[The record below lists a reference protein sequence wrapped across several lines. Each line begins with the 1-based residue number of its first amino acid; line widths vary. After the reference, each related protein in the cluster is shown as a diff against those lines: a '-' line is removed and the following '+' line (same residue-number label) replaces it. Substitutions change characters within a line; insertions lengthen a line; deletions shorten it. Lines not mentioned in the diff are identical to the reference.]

1 MTNNTN
7 NGRRD
12 FMSKILVVGAGVM
25 GIASTGYSG
34 NGYCGGSGG
43 GSGSGTT
50 ATLTSEQKDWLLF
63 MYQEKK
69 VARDVYITLGKVY
82 PSENTFANIQNS
94 EQNHMNACKNLCVKY
109 GVNITGINENIVGQF
124 VLPNLQELY
133 NTCITEGKK
142 SLLDAVKIGELI
154 EITDINDLKKASVGM
169 PSDVVNVFDNLL
181 QASYNHLAA
190 FQSRIKALS

>member
-1 MTNNTN
+1 MINNTN

-12 FMSKILVVGAGVM
+12 FMSKVLVVGAGVM
-25 GIASTGYSG
+25 SIVSTGYSG
-34 NGYCGGSGG
+34 NGYRGGG

-63 MYQEKK
+63 MYQEEK

-82 PSENTFANIQNS
+82 PTENTFANIQNS
-94 EQNHMNACKNLCVKY
+94 EQNHMSACKNLCVKY
-109 GVNITGINENIVGQF
+109 GVSIAGINENVVGQF

-133 NTCITEGKK
+133 NTCIYEGKK

-154 EITDINDLKKASVGM
+154 EITDINDLQKASIGM
-169 PSDVVNVFDNLL
+169 PSDVVSVFNNLT